1 MSTSEVSSSPGPR
14 ILAYVEQRINSQGT
28 RGLSVEEISSALG
41 MSKKTFYKAFPT
53 KEAML
58 EELIGRIVGELAG
71 RIDGIVQSPGSFV
84 QKIDGLMTM
93 LGTLYPRMAILLSED
108 LYRSAPA
115 VWSRVEEF
123 RHRKIQTV
131 FSALLDQGIAEG
143 SIGREVNR
151 TIFLLAYLAAIRA
164 IINPR
169 VLVEH
174 PFSAIDAVEQIV
186 RIFFAGIMTD
196 EGRSAFAALHTKRQ
210 SHST

>member
-1 MSTSEVSSSPGPR
+1 MSTAEVSSSPGPR
-14 ILAYVEQRINSQGT
+14 ILAYVEQRMSSQGV
-28 RGLSVEEISSALG
+28 RGLSVEEISAALG
-41 MSKKTFYKAFPT
+41 MSKKTFYKTFPT

-71 RIDGIVQSPGSFV
+71 RIDGIAQSPWSFV

-93 LGTLYPRMAILLSED
+93 LGTVYPRMAILLSED

-131 FSALLDQGIAEG
+131 FSALVDQGIAEG
-143 SIGREVNR
+143 SIGRDVNR
-151 TIFLLAYLAAIRA
+151 TVFLLSYLAAIRA
-164 IINPR
+164 VINPR

-174 PFSAIDAVEQIV
+174 PFSAFDAVEQIV
-186 RIFFAGIMTD
+186 RIFFAGIMTE
-196 EGRSAFAALHTKRQ
+196 EGRSAFEELHTKQQ

>member
-1 MSTSEVSSSPGPR
+1 MSTAEVSSSPSAR
-14 ILAYVEQRINSQGT
+14 ILAYVEQRMSSQGV
-28 RGLSVEEISSALG
+28 RGLSVEEISAALG
-41 MSKKTFYKAFPT
+41 MSKKTFYKTFPT

-71 RIDGIVQSPGSFV
+71 RIDGIAQSPWSFV

-93 LGTLYPRMAILLSED
+93 LGTVYPRMAILLSED

-131 FSALLDQGIAEG
+131 FSALVDQGIAEG
-143 SIGREVNR
+143 SIGRDVNR
-151 TIFLLAYLAAIRA
+151 TVFLLAYLAAIRA
-164 IINPR
+164 VINPR

-174 PFSAIDAVEQIV
+174 PFSAIDAIEQIV
-186 RIFFAGIMTD
+186 RIFFTGIMTD
-196 EGRSAFAALHTKRQ
+196 EGRSAFAELHTKQQ